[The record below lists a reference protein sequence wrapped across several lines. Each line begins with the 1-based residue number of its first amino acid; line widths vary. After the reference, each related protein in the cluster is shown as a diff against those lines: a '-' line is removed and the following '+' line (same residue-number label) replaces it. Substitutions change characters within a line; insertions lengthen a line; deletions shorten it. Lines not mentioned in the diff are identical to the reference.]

1 MKKIDNNLYKKLES
15 LSRDDLY
22 HILMKA
28 GITFTQ
34 VKKEYLSK
42 EELLLVA
49 DEADI
54 DILESLLKKIDR

>member
-1 MKKIDNNLYKKLES
+1 MNKINKILYKKLQS

-22 HILMKA
+22 HALNKA
-28 GITFTQ
+28 GIDYTEA
-34 VKKEYLSK
+34 KKEDITK

-54 DILESLLKKIDR
+54 DILSKLLE

>member
-1 MKKIDNNLYKKLES
+1 MKKLNKHLYKRLES

-22 HILMKA
+22 YVLIKA

-34 VKKEYLSK
+34 AKKEDLTK

-49 DEADI
+49 DEADV
-54 DILESLLKKIDR
+54 DILKSLLN